1 MKLTGEKILP
11 LPQERVWSALN
22 DPDILRQSIPGC
34 ETFEQ
39 KSDNSYHATVATK
52 IGPVQAKFNGTVNI
66 TDIDAPNGYMISG
79 QGSGGTAGSAKGHA
93 TVRLEP
99 AEGGTRLSW
108 DADAQISGKL
118 AQIGSR
124 LIESS
129 ANMMANQFFNR
140 FEQILAGEKPEAE
153 PVAVG
158 IFLPSWLRIAGWA
171 ALLLIIILI
180 YFFAT

>member
-11 LPQERVWSALN
+11 LPQEQVWSALN
-22 DPDILRQSIPGC
+22 NPDILRQSIPGC
-34 ETFEQ
+34 ESLE
-39 KSDNSYHATVATK
+39 KRSDNSYQATVTTK

-66 TDIDAPNGYMISG
+66 TDIDAPNGYTLSG
-79 QGSGGTAGSAKGHA
+79 QGSGGTAGSAKGQA
-93 TVRLEP
+93 TVRLEA

-124 LIESS
+124 LVESS

-140 FEQILAGEKPEAE
+140 FEQVLAGEKTEAE
-153 PVAVG
+153 PVVLSV
-158 IFLPSWLRIAGWA
+158 FLPSWLRTAAWG

>member
-22 DPDILRQSIPGC
+22 DPEILRQSIPGC
-34 ETFEQ
+34 EAFAQ
-39 KSDNSYHATVATK
+39 QGDNSFQATVATK
-52 IGPVQAKFNGTVNI
+52 IGPVQARFNGTVNI
-66 TDIDAPNGYMISG
+66 TDIDAPNGYTLSG
-79 QGSGGTAGSAKGHA
+79 QGSGGTAGSAKGAA

-140 FEQILAGEKPEAE
+140 FEQVLAGEEPEAE
-153 PVAVG
+153 PVAASV
-158 IFLPSWLRIAGWA
+158 FLPSWVRIAGWA

-180 YFFAT
+180 YFFVS